1 MNRIPDRHRLKGA
14 IYLGGNMKCNV
25 GGVDRV
31 LRIVIGLVLVGMAA
45 TNVVGLWGWIGIVP
59 LVTGLFKFCPLY
71 SIIRI
76 NSCRN
81 NCAGG

>member
-1 MNRIPDRHRLKGA
+1 
-14 IYLGGNMKCNV
+14 MKCNV

-31 LRIVIGLVLVGMAA
+31 LRIVIGLVLVGMAV

-59 LVTGLFKFCPLY
+59 LVTGLFGFCPLY

-76 NSCRN
+76 NSCGN

>member
-1 MNRIPDRHRLKGA
+1 
-14 IYLGGNMKCNV
+14 MKCNV

-45 TNVVGLWGWIGIVP
+45 TNLVGIWGWIGIVP
-59 LVTGLFKFCPLY
+59 LVTGLFRFCPLY

-76 NSCRN
+76 NSCGN
-81 NCAGG
+81 NCAGGKCSK